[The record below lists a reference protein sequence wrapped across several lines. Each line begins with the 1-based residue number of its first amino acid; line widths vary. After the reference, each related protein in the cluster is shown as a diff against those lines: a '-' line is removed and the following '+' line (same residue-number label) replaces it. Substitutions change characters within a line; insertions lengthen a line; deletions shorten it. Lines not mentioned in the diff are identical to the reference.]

1 MQHKRTA
8 RQEGSGN
15 ESLYSPAKNQL
26 HATKGEHKQIA
37 KNSERFR
44 TVEKGAHP

>member
-1 MQHKRTA
+1 MRHKQTA
-8 RQEGSGN
+8 RQKGSGN
-15 ESLYSPAKNQL
+15 ESLHSLAKDQL
-26 HATKGEHKQIA
+26 HAAKGEHKQIT